1 MAFLHPPQRRESAPV
16 LWACFCREWLQLS
29 ASHTEAW
36 WQALAHARW
45 SRATELRSMVQ
56 AQSAL
61 AQDWRAVVRLYEAT
75 LTPAALIAV
84 LEDLITEARLAPGLA
99 RRIEDAVLR
108 QTTQHGQWK

>member
-1 MAFLHPPQRRESAPV
+1 MARVWPARASAPP
-16 LWACFCREWLQLS
+16 LWACFCREWLHVS

-45 SRATELRSMVQ
+45 SRAVALRSMVQ
-56 AQSAL
+56 CQTAL
-61 AQDWRAVVRLYEAT
+61 ASDWREVVRLYEDAMS
-75 LTPAALIAV
+75 PAALIAV

-99 RRIEDAVLR
+99 RRMEDAVLQ